1 MKKVDV
7 EFKLNPE
14 QAKRENRA
22 AIELGVSSTR
32 FESKNLL
39 RNRVLRITV
48 CLYIYI
54 YLRHYSHRYG
64 FLSRIL

>member
-39 RNRVLRITV
+39 RNRVMRITV
-48 CLYIYI
+48 CLYVFICVTC
-54 YLRHYSHRYG
+54 SHRYG